1 MFTKLTEKILTRR
14 TKIMNKKYC
23 KESGIEIIPNVL
35 GNNFD
40 KEHKEE
46 IKNLKESIE
55 HYQAQLKKPAWKYTF
70 DKEDSHQIARRMIA
84 NNQQRLEE
92 IKSYYE

>member
-1 MFTKLTEKILTRR
+1 
-14 TKIMNKKYC
+14 MNKKYC

-46 IKNLKESIE
+46 IKDLKESIE

-70 DKEDSHQIARRMIA
+70 DKQDSHQIARRMIA
-84 NNQQRLEE
+84 NNQQRLKE

>member
-1 MFTKLTEKILTRR
+1 
-14 TKIMNKKYC
+14 MNKKYC

-46 IKNLKESIE
+46 IKDLKESIE
-55 HYQAQLKKPAWKYTF
+55 HYRAQLKKPAWKYTF
-70 DKEDSHQIARRMIA
+70 GKEDSHQIARRMIA
-84 NNQQRLEE
+84 NNEKTRKE
-92 IKSYYE
+92 IESHYE